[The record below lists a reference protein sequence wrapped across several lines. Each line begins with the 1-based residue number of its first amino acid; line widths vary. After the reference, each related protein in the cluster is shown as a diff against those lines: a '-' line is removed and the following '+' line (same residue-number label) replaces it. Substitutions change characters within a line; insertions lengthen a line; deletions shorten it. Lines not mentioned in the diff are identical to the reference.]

1 MKVLVTGGTG
11 YIGSHACVE
20 LLQAG
25 HDVTVLDNLSN
36 SSERVVERLAR
47 IAGRTPEFRQLDV
60 RDAAGLDRLFAHAG
74 FDAVMHFAGVKS
86 VAESVANPEK
96 YRDNN
101 VGGSQTLMTA
111 MAKHG
116 VKRLL
121 FSSSATVYGEAAR
134 SPITESAALGP
145 VNPYGETKL
154 EVERLL
160 QAQCSGDAGWS
171 TVALR
176 YFNPVGAHASGLI
189 GEAPQG
195 TPNNLMPYVC
205 QVAVG
210 RLPEL
215 SVFGSDYATRDG
227 TAIRDYIHVVDLARG
242 HLAALE
248 YLNHTP
254 GFRVINLGTGSG
266 STVLELVSSFE
277 RVNGV
282 KIPRRMTARRAGD
295 ATAIWADPTLAARL
309 LGWRTRLGVD
319 DMCRDAWR
327 WQQANPYGFDGR
339 PPVS

>member
-1 MKVLVTGGTG
+1 MRVLVTGGTG

-25 HDVTVLDNLSN
+25 HDVTLLDNLSN
-36 SSERVVERLAR
+36 SSVRVVERLAR
-47 IAGRTPEFRQLDV
+47 IVGRKPEFHQLDV
-60 RDAAGLDRLFAHAG
+60 RDAAGLERLFAHSD
-74 FDAVMHFAGVKS
+74 FDAVMHFAGLKS
-86 VAESVANPEK
+86 VAESVASPEK

-101 VGGSQTLMTA
+101 VGGSRSLIAAMT
-111 MAKHG
+111 KHG

-121 FSSSATVYGEAAR
+121 FSSSATVYGEAAA
-134 SPITESAALGP
+134 SPITETAPLGP

-154 EVERLL
+154 EVEKLL
-160 QAQCSGDAGWS
+160 NAQCAADREWCA
-171 TVALR
+171 VALR

-189 GEAPQG
+189 GEAPRG

-215 SVFGSDYATRDG
+215 SIFGSDYPTRDG

-248 YLNHTP
+248 YLDHTR
-254 GFRVINLGTGSG
+254 GFHVINLGTGNG
-266 STVLELVSSFE
+266 TTVLELVSSFE

-282 KIPRRMTARRAGD
+282 KIPHTMTARRAGD
-295 ATAIWADPTLAARL
+295 ATAIWADPSLAARL
-309 LGWRTRLGVD
+309 LDWRAQLNMD

-327 WQQANPYGFDGR
+327 WQLTNPHDYAG
-339 PPVS
+339 